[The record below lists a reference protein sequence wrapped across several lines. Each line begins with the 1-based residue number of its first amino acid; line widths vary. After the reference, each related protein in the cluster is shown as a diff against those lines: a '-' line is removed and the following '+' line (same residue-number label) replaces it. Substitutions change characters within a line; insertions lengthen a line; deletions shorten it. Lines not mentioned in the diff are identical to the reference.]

1 MFKTLRKAALATTLA
16 TGLAAALLATGVH
29 AAPGSKA
36 APYGVKAPAAS
47 AERHL
52 VITEKT
58 RAVNV
63 NNGETVEFRI
73 NGTSFTWHFQTLR
86 DEARFDLSKI
96 APSGTLNHKVTVYV
110 ASNPLYRG

>member
-1 MFKTLRKAALATTLA
+1 MFKNFRAAALATTLA
-16 TGLAAALLATGVH
+16 TGLATALLATSVH
-29 AAPGSKA
+29 AAGTKA
-36 APYGVKAPAAS
+36 APYGAKAPVTS

-58 RAVNV
+58 KYVHV

-73 NGTSFTWHFQTLR
+73 NGESFTWHFQTLR
-86 DEARFDLSKI
+86 DEARFDLAKI
-96 APSGTLNHKVTVYV
+96 APAGTVKHKVTVYV

>member
-1 MFKTLRKAALATTLA
+1 MFKTFRAAALATTLA
-16 TGLAAALLATGVH
+16 TAFLATGVH
-29 AAPGSKA
+29 AAGTKA
-36 APYGVKAPAAS
+36 APYGAKAPVTA

-52 VITEKT
+52 TITEKT
-58 RAVNV
+58 KYVHV

-73 NGTSFTWHFQTLR
+73 NGESFTWHFQTLR

-96 APSGTLNHKVTVYV
+96 APAGAVKHKVTVYV